1 MAMNGVV
8 TQYDDNGY
16 SLNAVKTATLTFA
29 GGVVRTV
36 PGRLVRVTV
45 TTAFVGVGG
54 NLTFYDNALGTA
66 TGTPLLVILTAAG
79 VLGAI
84 FTTEVPVAL
93 GISAVNTSLT
103 AGAVT
108 IGYS

>member
-1 MAMNGVV
+1 MAMNGVQ
-8 TQYDDNGY
+8 THYDDNGF
-16 SLNAVKTATLTFA
+16 SLNATHTTTLTYA
-29 GGVVRTV
+29 GGVVRTQ
-36 PGRLVRVTV
+36 PGRLIKVTV
-45 TTAFVGVGG
+45 TTAFVTTG

-79 VLGAI
+79 VAGAI
-84 FTTEVPVAL
+84 FTVDLPAAL
-93 GISAVNTSLT
+93 GISAVNTNLS